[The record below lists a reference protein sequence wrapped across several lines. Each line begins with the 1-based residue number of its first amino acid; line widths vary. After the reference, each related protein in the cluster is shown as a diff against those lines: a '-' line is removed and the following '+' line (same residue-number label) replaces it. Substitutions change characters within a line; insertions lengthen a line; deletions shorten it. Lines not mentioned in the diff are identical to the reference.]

1 MTKVQSKYIILVAL
15 FTAFTMTSVPLQA
28 AVQTGYSRLSSA
40 ALQRAGLAFNAN
52 QSKASECYNA
62 LVATDASA
70 AGAGY
75 YTYLSAS
82 YVQYFSNY
90 GQFYFNAFYAQGF
103 VDLANI
109 AAYASEANTYS
120 NYYNSVAIS
129 YRDAYSSLTAPN
141 GPNSVAIATST
152 SRLNGFLSQNAYN
165 LATGVEV
172 AIASQFGGSSFQYS
186 LIYNGVA
193 LGLQEFYTYLARQI
207 YQAYVAAGDTAS
219 GEAYGNYYLNLGV
232 TGTRTYAALGAYYY
246 NLVIAFE

>member
-1 MTKVQSKYIILVAL
+1 MTKAQSTSIILAAV
-15 FTAFTMTSVPLQA
+15 FSAFTLPLVPVNA

-40 ALQRAGLAFNAN
+40 ALQRAGLAFSAN
-52 QSKASECYNA
+52 QSKAAECYNA
-62 LVATDASA
+62 LVGTDVPA

-82 YVQYFSNY
+82 YVQYFSNF
-90 GQFYFNAFYAQGF
+90 GQFYFNGFYAEGF

-109 AAYASEANTYS
+109 AAYASQAHTYL

-129 YRDAYSSLTAPN
+129 YRDAYSTLTAPS
-141 GPNSVAIATST
+141 GPNTAAIATST
-152 SRLNGFLSQNAYN
+152 SRMNGFLSQNAYN
-165 LATGVEV
+165 LTTGVEV
-172 AIASQFGGSSFQYS
+172 AIASQFSGSSFQYS

-193 LGLQEFYTYLARQI
+193 TGLQEFYTYLARQI
-207 YQAYVAAGDTAS
+207 YQAYVAAGNPAG

-232 TGTRTYAALGAYYY
+232 TETRTYAALGAYYY